1 MNQCDKSVTCNI
13 LKTCQSHRV
22 LTLFEYITEERER
35 ERRWSVVI
43 KFGLYVVPSLQNYL
57 WKKYSH
63 ITIVIEVS
71 HTTQSCPKNA
81 VSLLAGS
88 LQLCCGSKLSSLTH
102 YWKNVSQAL
111 NGSNTKTKPKF
122 KYLWWHFC
130 CLFTHT
136 FYIIVLSM
144 SFWPLE
150 CLIELNFTFQIFVK
164 ELCIF

>member
-1 MNQCDKSVTCNI
+1 MSQCDKSVTCNV

-22 LTLFEYITEERER
+22 LTLFEYITEEREMVGCDKIWTLCGSIPPKLPLKEIFPHNHCHR
-35 ERRWSVVI
+35 SQ
-43 KFGLYVVPSLQNYL
+43 SH
-57 WKKYSH
+57 YS
-63 ITIVIEVS
+63 IL
-71 HTTQSCPKNA
+71 PKECCE
-81 VSLLAGS
+81 
-88 LQLCCGSKLSSLTH
+88 LCCVQNSLSISLTH

-111 NGSNTKTKPKF
+111 NVWNTKTKPKF